1 MSLQQKYNPYT
12 LKALLLLLI
21 CTYEAHSQQAGLDS
35 ISKKF
40 DTYRRHVL
48 QEKLYVHLDQNFYFT
63 GETLWFSIY
72 YVDGSF
78 HKPLNVSKVA
88 YVEILDRNNTPMLQ
102 VKVELSNGMGR
113 GSVFLPATIPSGNYT
128 FRAYTQWMKNFDAA
142 FFFRQEI
149 TIVNPFTKPETETAS
164 ATADHRITFFPEGGQ
179 LVSGLSSQVA
189 FRITDMAGNGIHR
202 TGAIIN
208 QQNDTLVTFRPHRFG
223 MGRFSFTPAA
233 GQAYRAV
240 VRDHNGRPVVHAL
253 PEIRD
258 TGYVMAVTENNG
270 QVKISVSSQF
280 NGADPDFVY
289 LFAHSRN
296 VIIRAELKKLQARQC
311 EFVIDKN
318 NLREGVNHFT
328 ILDGDQRPV
337 CERLYFRQPAP
348 ALTVRA
354 NTDQQQY
361 GTRRKVTL
369 QLQSGLGGE
378 PVPANLS
385 VAVVKVDSL
394 STQDTPDIFRYLMLS
409 SDVPGKV
416 ELPAYY
422 FTPHDADVA
431 LAVDN
436 LMLTHGWRKFNWQ
449 KILSSDLT
457 FAHIPEY
464 RGHIVRA
471 SATRASDTTAGRILT
486 YLAVPGK
493 QVRFRG
499 ARSDA
504 RGGLMFDVGLLTGQ
518 HKMLMLTAPDQS
530 GSARLEVRSPF
541 SAEPAAGVGPFRLPA
556 GAEKKFLERSI
567 AMQVQDIFYE
577 EAAAQAA
584 QPVTDTVPFYG
595 KADETYYL
603 DRYTRFPVMEEVMRE
618 YVPGVFVRKRKDGFH
633 FIVIDATNGGV
644 FSAAP
649 MILLDG
655 VPLFDADRIMEVDPR
670 KIKKLEVVKR
680 RYHLGPL
687 SMPGIV
693 SYTTY
698 QGDIAG
704 MEMDPGSISLNYEG
718 LQQYREFS
726 SPQYPNQQ
734 LLGSRMP
741 DRRYLVYWAP
751 HVTTGADGTCTL
763 EFYTSDV
770 TGTFQVSVQ
779 GLAKS
784 GDAGSAVQTFTV
796 R

>member
-1 MSLQQKYNPYT
+1 MT
-12 LKALLLLLI
+12 KALFMLLMCLG
-21 CTYEAHSQQAGLDS
+21 AHVAHCQQAGLDS
-35 ISKKF
+35 ITKKF
-40 DTYRRHVL
+40 DVYRRQAL

-88 YVEILDRNNTPMLQ
+88 YVEILDRNNAPMLQ
-102 VKVELSNGMGR
+102 VKVELSNGVGK
-113 GSVFLPATIPSGNYT
+113 GSAFLPATIPSGNYT
-128 FRAYTQWMKNFDAA
+128 LRAYTQWMKNFDAG

-149 TIVNPFTKPETETAS
+149 TIVNPFTKPETETSRS
-164 ATADHRITFFPEGGQ
+164 AADHRITFFPEGGQ
-179 LVSGLSSQVA
+179 LVYGLPGQVA
-189 FRITDMAGNGIHR
+189 FTLTDISGNGIHR

-208 QQNDTLVTFRPHRFG
+208 QQNDTIVTFRPHRFG

-233 GQAYRAV
+233 GQTYRAV
-240 VRDHNGRPVVHAL
+240 VKDRNGRPVVHAL

-258 TGYVMAVTENNG
+258 TGYAMAVTENNG
-270 QVKISVSSQF
+270 QVRISVSSQF
-280 NGADPDFVY
+280 NGTNPAFVY

-296 VIIRAELKKLQARQC
+296 VVIRAEMKTLNARQC
-311 EFVIDKN
+311 EFMIDRN
-318 NLREGVNHFT
+318 SLREGVNHFT
-328 ILDGDQRPV
+328 ILDEAQRPV
-337 CERLYFRQPAP
+337 CERLYFRQPSP
-348 ALTVRA
+348 ALAIRA
-354 NTDQQQY
+354 NTDQPQY

-369 QLQSGLGGE
+369 QLQSGLRGQ

-385 VAVVKVDSL
+385 VAIAKVDSL
-394 STQDTPDIFRYLMLS
+394 SSHDTHDIFSYLMLS
-409 SDVPGKV
+409 SDLQGKV

-422 FTPHDADVA
+422 FTPNDADVA
-431 LAVDN
+431 LATDN
-436 LMLTHGWRKFNWQ
+436 LMLTHGWRKFNWD

-471 SATRASDTTAGRILT
+471 SATRASDTTKGRVLT

-499 ARSDA
+499 ARSNA
-504 RGGLMFDVGLLTGQ
+504 RGELLFDVGLLTGQ
-518 HKMLMLTAPDQS
+518 HKMLMLTSPDQS
-530 GSARLEVRSPF
+530 GNARLEVKNPF
-541 SAEPAAGVGPFRLPA
+541 SAEPAAGVSPFRIPA

-577 EAAAQAA
+577 ETATQVT
-584 QPVTDTVPFYG
+584 QPVSDTLAFYG

-644 FSAAP
+644 FSADP

-670 KIKKLEVVKR
+670 KVKKLEVVKR

-687 SMPGIV
+687 SMPGVV

-704 MEMDPGSISLNYEG
+704 VEMDPGSISLNYEA

-726 SPQYPNQQ
+726 SPHYTNQQ
-734 LLGSRMP
+734 QFGSRMP

-751 HVTTGADGTCTL
+751 QVTTGADGTCTL

-779 GLAKS
+779 GLATS
-784 GDAGSAVQTFTV
+784 GDAGSTVQTFTV